1 MNRKTF
7 FTACGT
13 LLFAALCGCM
23 AETNEPME
31 TVSIDPDIETIDID
45 TETDGFTYYDLD
57 VQEAIQSQIDALK
70 EQDHKMEDPLL
81 IFDPYGTNTTSLYIW
96 FEEEEASALSY
107 TIQCDG
113 YADFNRTLY
122 SNSEDNTS
130 STHEHQLIGLVPGE
144 SNTITL
150 SAKDSDGTLLEQV
163 EFTVEAPQLSSGY
176 PTQIEKNTENDTELS
191 EGLYM
196 TFGLNYSYD
205 GYSFLIDNEG
215 TVRGELPLDGDMIEN
230 IMFYDDTMFYSVD
243 LSKAVR
249 VDRLGKVIAVYEFP
263 EYELHHDYVL
273 NSDGEIIALATEYA
287 KDSVEDIIIAI
298 DLESGDVEKI
308 IDFDEVM
315 GDYKALTQP
324 YSADSMWGSQDW
336 DWLHFNSIQLVNE
349 DEMILSS
356 RETSTIM
363 KFDNI
368 YDDIKIDYFIG
379 PENVWADT
387 AYSQYVL
394 TKEGNFTNAAGQH
407 NVVYE
412 TDDSLE
418 EGQYYLYFYN
428 NNFWS
433 YESRSESISGSEGNS
448 TSFQDDGNSIS
459 YYTRYLVDEN
469 EGTYQLVDSL
479 SVPYSSIV
487 SSVQWYGDE
496 LIVNSGMRTEFYI
509 YDADGELLASYA
521 YNDAD
526 ESIFLG
532 YRIYKYSFTDFWFA

>member
-7 FTACGT
+7 FIACGT

-23 AETNEPME
+23 AETNEPVE

-230 IMFYDDTMFYSVD
+230 IMFYDDAMFYSVD

-249 VDRLGKVIAVYEFP
+249 IDRLGKVIAVYEFP

-368 YDDIKIDYFIG
+368 YDDITIDYFIG

-387 AYSQYVL
+387 AYSQYLL

-469 EGTYQLVDSL
+469 ECTYQLVDSL

>member
-7 FTACGT
+7 FIACGT

-23 AETNEPME
+23 AETNEPVE

-45 TETDGFTYYDLD
+45 TETDVFTYYDLD

-368 YDDIKIDYFIG
+368 YDDITIDYFIG

-387 AYSQYVL
+387 AYSQYLL

>member
-23 AETNEPME
+23 AETNEPVE

-70 EQDHKMEDPLL
+70 EQDHTMEDPLL

-230 IMFYDDTMFYSVD
+230 IMFYDDAMFYSVD

-249 VDRLGKVIAVYEFP
+249 IDRLGKVIAVYEFP

-368 YDDIKIDYFIG
+368 YDDITIDYFIG

-387 AYSQYVL
+387 AYSQYLL

-412 TDDSLE
+412 TDDSPE

-433 YESRSESISGSEGNS
+433 YESRNESISGSEGNS

-532 YRIYKYSFTDFWFA
+532 YRIYKIQLY

>member
-7 FTACGT
+7 FIACGT

-23 AETNEPME
+23 AETNEPVE

-230 IMFYDDTMFYSVD
+230 IMFYDDAMFYSVD

-249 VDRLGKVIAVYEFP
+249 IDRLGKVIAVYEFP

-368 YDDIKIDYFIG
+368 YDDITIDYFIG

-387 AYSQYVL
+387 AYSQYLL

>member
-23 AETNEPME
+23 AETNEPVE

-368 YDDIKIDYFIG
+368 YDDITIDYFIG

-387 AYSQYVL
+387 AYSRYLL

-412 TDDSLE
+412 TDDSPE

>member
-23 AETNEPME
+23 AETNGPVE

-45 TETDGFTYYDLD
+45 TVTDGFTYYDLD

-70 EQDHKMEDPLL
+70 EQDHTMEDPLL

-230 IMFYDDTMFYSVD
+230 IMFYDDAMFYSVD

-387 AYSQYVL
+387 AYSQYLL

-469 EGTYQLVDSL
+469 ECTYQLVDSL

>member
-7 FTACGT
+7 FIACGT

-23 AETNEPME
+23 AETNEPVE

-113 YADFNRTLY
+113 YTDFNRTLY

-368 YDDIKIDYFIG
+368 YDDITIDYFIG

-387 AYSQYVL
+387 AYSQYLL

-412 TDDSLE
+412 TDDSPE

>member
-23 AETNEPME
+23 AETNRPVE

-70 EQDHKMEDPLL
+70 EQDHTMEDPLL

-368 YDDIKIDYFIG
+368 YDDITIDYFIG

-387 AYSQYVL
+387 AYSQYLL

-433 YESRSESISGSEGNS
+433 YESRSKSISGSEGNS

>member
-23 AETNEPME
+23 AETNEPVE

-230 IMFYDDTMFYSVD
+230 IMFYDDAMFYSVD

-249 VDRLGKVIAVYEFP
+249 IDRLGKVIAVYEFP

-433 YESRSESISGSEGNS
+433 YESRSESISGSDGNS

>member
-368 YDDIKIDYFIG
+368 YDDITIDYFIG

-387 AYSQYVL
+387 AYSQYLL

-433 YESRSESISGSEGNS
+433 YESRSESISGSDGNS

>member
-23 AETNEPME
+23 AETNEPVE

-433 YESRSESISGSEGNS
+433 YESRSESISGSDGNS

>member
-7 FTACGT
+7 FIACGT

-23 AETNEPME
+23 AETNEPVE

-150 SAKDSDGTLLEQV
+150 SAKDSDGTLLEHV

-230 IMFYDDTMFYSVD
+230 IMFYDDAMFYSVD

-249 VDRLGKVIAVYEFP
+249 IDRLGKVIAVYEFP

-368 YDDIKIDYFIG
+368 YDDITIDYFIG

-387 AYSQYVL
+387 AYSQYLL

>member
-368 YDDIKIDYFIG
+368 YDDITIDYFIG

-387 AYSQYVL
+387 AYSQYLL

>member
-7 FTACGT
+7 FIACGT

-23 AETNEPME
+23 AETNEPVE

-230 IMFYDDTMFYSVD
+230 IMFYDDAMFYSVD

-249 VDRLGKVIAVYEFP
+249 IDRLGKVIAVYEFP

-368 YDDIKIDYFIG
+368 YDDITIDYFIG

-387 AYSQYVL
+387 AYSQYLL

-509 YDADGELLASYA
+509 YDTDGELLASYA

>member
-7 FTACGT
+7 FIACGT

-23 AETNEPME
+23 AETNEPVE

-230 IMFYDDTMFYSVD
+230 IMFYDDAMFYSVD

-249 VDRLGKVIAVYEFP
+249 IDRLGKVIAVYEFP

-368 YDDIKIDYFIG
+368 YDDITIDYFIG

-387 AYSQYVL
+387 AYSQYLL

-433 YESRSESISGSEGNS
+433 YESRSESISGSDGNS

>member
-23 AETNEPME
+23 AETNEPVE

-70 EQDHKMEDPLL
+70 EQDHTMEDPLL

-96 FEEEEASALSY
+96 FEEDEASALSY

-113 YADFNRTLY
+113 YADFSRTLY

-263 EYELHHDYVL
+263 EYELHHDYAL
-273 NSDGEIIALATEYA
+273 NDDGEIIALATEYA
-287 KDSVEDIIIAI
+287 KESVEDIIISI

-368 YDDIKIDYFIG
+368 YDDITIDYFIG

-387 AYSQYVL
+387 AYSQYLL

-469 EGTYQLVDSL
+469 ECTYQLVDSL

>member
-7 FTACGT
+7 FIACGT

-23 AETNEPME
+23 AETNEPVE

-287 KDSVEDIIIAI
+287 KDSVEDIIISI

-368 YDDIKIDYFIG
+368 YDDITIDYFIG

-387 AYSQYVL
+387 AYSQYLL

-469 EGTYQLVDSL
+469 ECTYQLVDSL

>member
-23 AETNEPME
+23 AETNEPVE

-368 YDDIKIDYFIG
+368 YDDITIDYFIG

-387 AYSQYVL
+387 AYSQYLL

>member
-7 FTACGT
+7 FIACGT

-23 AETNEPME
+23 AETNEPVE
-31 TVSIDPDIETIDID
+31 TVSIDPDID

-249 VDRLGKVIAVYEFP
+249 IDRLGKVFAVYEFP

-368 YDDIKIDYFIG
+368 YDDITIDYFIG

-387 AYSQYVL
+387 AYSQYLL

-433 YESRSESISGSEGNS
+433 YESRSESISGSDGNS

>member
-23 AETNEPME
+23 AETNEPVE

-70 EQDHKMEDPLL
+70 EQDHTMEDPLL

-287 KDSVEDIIIAI
+287 KDSVEDIIISI

-368 YDDIKIDYFIG
+368 YDDITIDYFIG

-387 AYSQYVL
+387 AYSQYLL

-469 EGTYQLVDSL
+469 ECTYQLVDSL

>member
-23 AETNEPME
+23 AETNEPVE

-368 YDDIKIDYFIG
+368 YDDITIDYFIG

-387 AYSQYVL
+387 AYSQYLL

-412 TDDSLE
+412 TDDSPE

>member
-23 AETNEPME
+23 AETNEPVE

-387 AYSQYVL
+387 AYSQYLL

-412 TDDSLE
+412 TDDRLE

>member
-23 AETNEPME
+23 AETNEPVE

-70 EQDHKMEDPLL
+70 EQDHTMEDPLL

-368 YDDIKIDYFIG
+368 YDDITIDYFIG

-387 AYSQYVL
+387 AYSQYLL

-433 YESRSESISGSEGNS
+433 YESRSESISGSDGNS

>member
-7 FTACGT
+7 FIACGT

-23 AETNEPME
+23 AETNEPVE

-70 EQDHKMEDPLL
+70 EQDHTMEDPLL

-230 IMFYDDTMFYSVD
+230 IMFYDDAMFYSVD

-249 VDRLGKVIAVYEFP
+249 IDRLGKVIAVYEFP

-368 YDDIKIDYFIG
+368 YDDITIDYFIG

-387 AYSQYVL
+387 AYSQYLL

-412 TDDSLE
+412 TDDSPE

-509 YDADGELLASYA
+509 YDTDGELLASYA

>member
-23 AETNEPME
+23 AETNEPVE

-57 VQEAIQSQIDALK
+57 VQEAIQSQIDTLK
-70 EQDHKMEDPLL
+70 EQDHTMEDPLL

-368 YDDIKIDYFIG
+368 YDDITIDYFIG
-379 PENVWADT
+379 PKNVWADT
-387 AYSQYVL
+387 AYSQYLL

>member
-7 FTACGT
+7 FIACGT

-23 AETNEPME
+23 AETNEPVE

-368 YDDIKIDYFIG
+368 YDDITIDYFIG

-387 AYSQYVL
+387 AYSQYLL

-433 YESRSESISGSEGNS
+433 YESRSESISGSDGNS

>member
-7 FTACGT
+7 FIACGT

-23 AETNEPME
+23 AETNEPVE

-363 KFDNI
+363 KFDDI
-368 YDDIKIDYFIG
+368 YDDITIDYFIG

-387 AYSQYVL
+387 AYSQYLL

-412 TDDSLE
+412 TDDSPE

-433 YESRSESISGSEGNS
+433 YESRSESISGSDGNS

>member
-1 MNRKTF
+1 
-7 FTACGT
+7 
-13 LLFAALCGCM
+13 M

-368 YDDIKIDYFIG
+368 YDDITIDYFIG

-387 AYSQYVL
+387 AYSQYLL

-433 YESRSESISGSEGNS
+433 YESRSESISGSDGNS

>member
-23 AETNEPME
+23 AETNEPVE

-205 GYSFLIDNEG
+205 GYSVLIDNEG

-230 IMFYDDTMFYSVD
+230 IMFYDDAMFYSVD

-249 VDRLGKVIAVYEFP
+249 IDRLGKVIAVYEFP

-368 YDDIKIDYFIG
+368 YDDITIDYFIG

-387 AYSQYVL
+387 AYSQYLL

-532 YRIYKYSFTDFWFA
+532 YRIYKIQLY

>member
-23 AETNEPME
+23 AETNRPVE

-70 EQDHKMEDPLL
+70 EQDHTMEDPLL

-368 YDDIKIDYFIG
+368 YDDITIDYFIG

-387 AYSQYVL
+387 AYSQYLL

-433 YESRSESISGSEGNS
+433 YESRSESISGSDGNS

>member
-1 MNRKTF
+1 MNRKILFTF
-7 FTACGT
+7 CGS

-23 AETNEPME
+23 AQTNEPVE
-31 TVSIDPDIETIDID
+31 TVTIDPDIEMIDID
-45 TETDGFTYYDLD
+45 TETDDFTYYDLD
-57 VQEAIQSQIDALK
+57 VQEEIQSQIDAFK
-70 EQDHKMEDPLL
+70 SETHTMEDPLL

-96 FEEEEASALSY
+96 FEEEEASVLSY
-107 TIQCDG
+107 TIQCEG
-113 YADFNRTLY
+113 YENFSRTLY
-122 SNSEDNTS
+122 SNIEDNI
-130 STHEHQLIGLVPGE
+130 STAHEHQLIGLVPGE
-144 SNTITL
+144 TNTITL
-150 SAKDSDGTLLEQV
+150 SAANSNGTLLEQV

-176 PTQIEKNTENDTELS
+176 PTQIEKSTENDAELTD
-191 EGLYM
+191 GLYM

-205 GYSFLIDNEG
+205 GYSFLIDNDG

-230 IMFYDDTMFYSVD
+230 VMFYNDTMFYSVN

-263 EYELHHDYVL
+263 EYELHHDYAL
-273 NSDGEIIALATEYA
+273 NDDGEIIALATEYA
-287 KDSVEDIIIAI
+287 KESVEDIIISI
-298 DLESGDVEKI
+298 DLESGDVDKI

-324 YSADSMWGSQDW
+324 YSADSLWGSQDW

-363 KFDNI
+363 KFDDI
-368 YDDIKIDYFIG
+368 YDDITIDYFIG

-387 AYSQYVL
+387 AYSQYLL
-394 TKEGNFTNAAGQH
+394 TKDGNFTNSAGQH

-433 YESRSESISGSEGNS
+433 YEAGSNRSAAQKVIPHHFRTMAIPSLITPAISSMRMNALINCSI
-448 TSFQDDGNSIS
+448 
-459 YYTRYLVDEN
+459 
-469 EGTYQLVDSL
+469 
-479 SVPYSSIV
+479 PYRF
-487 SSVQWYGDE
+487 
-496 LIVNSGMRTEFYI
+496 LIP
-509 YDADGELLASYA
+509 ASYPA
-521 YNDAD
+521 YNGM
-526 ESIFLG
+526 EMS
-532 YRIYKYSFTDFWFA
+532 

>member
-23 AETNEPME
+23 AETNEPVE

-215 TVRGELPLDGDMIEN
+215 TVRGELPLDGDMIEH
-230 IMFYDDTMFYSVD
+230 IMFYDDAMFYSVD

-249 VDRLGKVIAVYEFP
+249 IDRLGKVIAVYEFP

-368 YDDIKIDYFIG
+368 YDDITIDYFIG

-387 AYSQYVL
+387 AYSQYLL

>member
-23 AETNEPME
+23 AETNEPVE

-230 IMFYDDTMFYSVD
+230 IMFYDDAMFYSVD

-249 VDRLGKVIAVYEFP
+249 IDRLGKVIAVYEFP

-368 YDDIKIDYFIG
+368 YDDITIDYFIG

-387 AYSQYVL
+387 AYSQYLL

-433 YESRSESISGSEGNS
+433 YESRSESISGSDGNS

>member
-7 FTACGT
+7 FIACGT

-96 FEEEEASALSY
+96 FEEEKASALSY

-230 IMFYDDTMFYSVD
+230 IMFYDDAMFYSVD

-249 VDRLGKVIAVYEFP
+249 IDRLGKVIAVYEFP

-368 YDDIKIDYFIG
+368 YDDITIDYFIG

-387 AYSQYVL
+387 AYSQYLL

-433 YESRSESISGSEGNS
+433 YESRSESISGSDGNS

>member
-230 IMFYDDTMFYSVD
+230 IMFYDDAMFYSVD

-368 YDDIKIDYFIG
+368 YDDITIDYFIG

-387 AYSQYVL
+387 AYSQYLL

>member
-23 AETNEPME
+23 AETNEPVE

-57 VQEAIQSQIDALK
+57 VQEAIQSQIDTLK
-70 EQDHKMEDPLL
+70 EQDHTMEDPLL

-113 YADFNRTLY
+113 YADFSRTLY

-368 YDDIKIDYFIG
+368 YDDITIDYFIG

-387 AYSQYVL
+387 AYSQYLL

>member
-368 YDDIKIDYFIG
+368 YDDITIDYFIG

-387 AYSQYVL
+387 AYSQYLL

-412 TDDSLE
+412 TDDSPE